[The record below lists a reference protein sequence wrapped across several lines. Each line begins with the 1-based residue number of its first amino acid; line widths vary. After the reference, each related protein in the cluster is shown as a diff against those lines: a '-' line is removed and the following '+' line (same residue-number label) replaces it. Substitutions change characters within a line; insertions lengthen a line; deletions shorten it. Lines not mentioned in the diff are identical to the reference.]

1 MEEGLKRIEVVELL
15 SYIGHELRG
24 ILQLMNL
31 GGGAFSSTIREEIRP
46 AYERIEKLLKKVEE
60 VSSLKK
66 PRTERLNLKNLI
78 KDYFPIIDG
87 DAGDVDADKS
97 MLSYSFSTLSQF
109 LGDKSRVEIEQ
120 GELGISV
127 IIHPERDFKLS
138 RVEIMESI
146 YPSPLFPLRCA
157 LRIFERHGWTWH
169 IKDGN
174 LVLNIFE

>member
-1 MEEGLKRIEVVELL
+1 MEDEFKRIEVVELL

-31 GGGAFSSTIREEIRP
+31 GGGAFSTLFREEIRP

-60 VSSLKK
+60 VSSLKS

-78 KDYFPIIDG
+78 KDYLPIIDG

-97 MLSYSFSTLSQF
+97 MLNYSFYTLSHF
-109 LGDKSRVEIEQ
+109 LGKKSRVKIEQ
-120 GELGISV
+120 EQSGISL
-127 IIHPERDFKLS
+127 IIYPERELNFT
-138 RVEIMESI
+138 RAEIMESF

-157 LRIFERHGWTWH
+157 LRIFERHGWTWK
-169 IKDGN
+169 IRDGN
-174 LVLNIFE
+174 IIINIFI